1 MTCHR
6 TPTAILAQPA
16 GEHAQALRKQAEDA
30 RRHLEYL
37 RNRPP
42 EDATAR
48 AVGTLCGRIA
58 AWEAGADALAEVE
71 RLRALL
77 GGYRVPDRCHGC
89 GEVRERGE
97 PCGQCTC
104 ASVGVCGPGNSV
116 PGCAAHGEPDGPLLV
131 KP

>member
-37 RNRPP
+37 RSRPH

-71 RLRALL
+71 RLRAES
-77 GGYRVPDRCHGC
+77 RRIC
-89 GEVRERGE
+89 R
-97 PCGQCTC
+97 
-104 ASVGVCGPGNSV
+104 
-116 PGCAAHGEPDGPLLV
+116 
-131 KP
+131 